1 MVKDSIESAL
11 AGRRRETN
19 GFTEL
24 FASAVCATRFPP
36 SQRIYRG
43 EKRFQE
49 QQQKKTR
56 LFIDFII
63 GLAAEK

>member
-43 EKRFQE
+43 EKRRFKRPT
-49 QQQKKTR
+49 KKRR